1 MQESPT
7 LYYIHDPMC
16 SWCWAFAPVWDRL
29 QGLLPD
35 TIKLEYIVGG
45 LAPDTDK
52 PMSKEQRSYIQSVWQ
67 NIQLQLPEISFN
79 YDFWHKCAP
88 RRSTYVACR
97 AVLIAKQY
105 GAKAESA
112 MIQGI
117 QEAYYLQA
125 RNPSD
130 QTVLSSLAED
140 LGICSYDHFQKQLN
154 TPPISLECDKQ
165 IQFARSIGVSSF
177 PSLVLYHERT
187 YHPIPIDYK
196 DSQTM
201 LKRIQNILLS
211 EP

>member
-16 SWCWAFAPVWDRL
+16 SWCWAFAPTWEKL
-29 QGLLPD
+29 QAQLPD
-35 TIKLEYIVGG
+35 TLRLEYIVGG

-52 PMSKEQRSYIQSVWQ
+52 PMPQDQRNYIQSVWR
-67 NIQLQLPEISFN
+67 NIQTQLPQIPFN
-79 YDFWHKCAP
+79 YDFWSKCAP

-97 AVLIAKQY
+97 AVIVAKQY
-105 GAKAESA
+105 GAKAEST

-130 QTVLSSLAED
+130 QTVLASLAED
-140 LGICSYDHFQKQLN
+140 LGICSYQFFQKQLN
-154 TPPISLECDKQ
+154 TTDITAECEKQ

-177 PSLVLYHERT
+177 PSLILYHQQT
-187 YHPIPIDYK
+187 YHPISLNYQT
-196 DSQTM
+196 SQSM
-201 LKRIQNILLS
+201 SEQIQQILLT
-211 EP
+211 